1 MLPGELVAGADIA
14 HQVFRHHR
22 RAAFGVHVLE
32 MRHAEILHGA
42 RPGAEQPVR
51 MRDRVPE
58 HARRD
63 RERHLK
69 AVADVVLAVRRHR
82 HVGGDDE
89 GVVAGRCHAIDQRLD
104 PLRQAGEIGLIP
116 RGLIGGAHVFQRDQ
130 RRGAE
135 NHRHVFGLCR
145 LRQHDV
151 AAIGAQ
157 RRRAHR
163 RNAER
168 RGIGLAEQRG
178 GLVAAGDVVEHARH
192 EAVFVEGLAVVA
204 QRGVGLGAAGDI
216 AVEEFRN
223 PAPRGRLEIVEREI
237 FLQGARH
244 RALGAGHGRG
254 RRGQASGFVEHVG
267 RSIFLVVVRRQVS
280 AGAAVRQISGR
291 PC

>member
-1 MLPGELVAGADIA
+1 MRASAGETSPLTTSLPFQRLRISSTCFQASWSRCADIA
-14 HQVFRHHR
+14 HQVFRQHR

-32 MRHAEILHGA
+32 MRHAEIHHGA

-51 MRDRVPE
+51 MGDRVPE

-69 AVADVVLAVRRHR
+69 TVADVVLAVRRHR

-89 GVVAGRCHAIDQRLD
+89 GVVAGRRNAIDQRLD

-116 RGLIGGAHVFQRDQ
+116 RCLIGGAHVLQRDQ

-135 NHRHVFGLCR
+135 NHRHVLGSRR

-151 AAIGAQ
+151 AAIGAE

-192 EAVFVEGLAVVA
+192 KAVFVEGLAVVA
-204 QRGVGLGAAGDI
+204 HRGVGLGAAGDV
-216 AVEEFRN
+216 AVEEFWN
-223 PAPRGRLEIVEREI
+223 PAPRDRLEIVERRDI
-237 FLQGARH
+237 FARSAAP
-244 RALGAGHGRG
+244 RSRCGSRSWAAR
-254 RRGQASGFVEHVG
+254 SG
-267 RSIFLVVVRRQVS
+267 
-280 AGAAVRQISGR
+280 
-291 PC
+291 